1 LLFRLIMFAVID
13 LETTGGNA
21 VRDRITEIAI
31 VVHDGEKVVS
41 KFSSLINPGQ
51 FIPSY
56 ITDITGIDD
65 EMVSGSPTFREL
77 TTTILEMT
85 EGCVFVAHNVGFD
98 YGFLKESFARLGIEF
113 NRPQMCTVRTARRVI
128 PGLPSYSL
136 GRLCKQLGIDI
147 FDRHRAMG
155 DAQATV
161 LLLERLI
168 AQEPKI
174 LQLEQTIDVYYKIPE
189 HLDRELLDRIPERP
203 GMYFLHNQKGETLFA
218 GNSRNIR
225 RDTLKMLRT
234 NQKSKSPFD
243 PVDIFDLSWELTG
256 NELLAA
262 LRLPVEVSR
271 REIAQVKTTKTRR
284 YKAAVYSYHDQRNCL
299 RFYIGPHRKGQA
311 NWGEFPSPADAKTA
325 LWERVR
331 RHQLCAFHVGLEEV
345 CSDSNCTSCIEEIDP
360 STHNQ
365 KMESA
370 LDGLGFPFPNFFILT
385 TGRSQ
390 DEVSVLC
397 VEKGIC
403 IGYAYLD
410 SNQSWSDPDHVRDML
425 NPFPQLAQGSRIVRQ
440 FLPKM
445 KRARIVPY

>member
-1 LLFRLIMFAVID
+1 MFAIID
-13 LETTGGNA
+13 LETTGGSA

-31 VVHDGEKVVS
+31 VVHDGQKVLS

-98 YGFLKESFARLGIEF
+98 YGFLRESFARLGIEY
-113 NRPQMCTVRTARRVI
+113 NRPQMCTVRTTRRVV

-136 GRLCKQLGIDI
+136 GRLCNQLGIEI
-147 FDRHRAMG
+147 YDRHRAMG
-155 DAQATV
+155 DAKATV
-161 LLLERLI
+161 LLLEHLI
-168 AQEPKI
+168 QLDPNI
-174 LQLEQTIDVYYKIPE
+174 LQIEQTLDLYQHIPK

-203 GMYFLHNQKGETLFA
+203 GLYFLHNQEGQTLFA
-218 GNSRNIR
+218 GNSRNVR
-225 RDTLKMLRT
+225 RDMLKMLRSDK
-234 NQKSKSPFD
+234 QSKAPFSLD
-243 PVDIFDLSWELTG
+243 DIHDLSWELTG

-262 LRLPVEVSR
+262 LRLPAEASR
-271 REIAQVKTTKTRR
+271 REIPQVKTTKTRR
-284 YKAAVYSYHDQRNCL
+284 YKAAVFGYHDQRNYL
-299 RFYIGPHRKGQA
+299 RLYVGPHRKGQS
-311 NWGEFPSPADAKTA
+311 NWGEFPSPADAETA

-331 RHQLCAFHVGLEEV
+331 RHQLCAFHIGLEEA
-345 CSDSNCTSCIEEIDP
+345 CTDDGCGSCNGAEDAT
-360 STHNQ
+360 SHNEL
-365 KMESA
+365 MESA
-370 LDGLGFPFPNFFILT
+370 LDGLGFPFPSFFVLT
-385 TGRSQ
+385 SGRNQ
-390 DEVSVLC
+390 NEVSVLC

-410 SNQSWSDPDHVRDML
+410 SNQSWSNPDHVRDML
-425 NPFPQLAQGSRIVRQ
+425 NPFQQLTQGSRILRQ